1 MDTNRETNWAH
12 IVTLIV
18 LAIILFFVYSF
29 LSFNVWFPQYQKL
42 GHFIYSW
49 PDATANQAF
58 INQLITN
65 NSLSVPFADNTLI
78 NNIVHPRSVN
88 VVDGQLVPMSFLGM
102 ILIFGYLGK
111 LVTVGGTIF
120 LTPFFAAITIFPF
133 YFLMRKIISDRGALL
148 TTFLLATSAP
158 FWYYAGHVML
168 HQILFISLL
177 LIGLAFLTATNL
189 RDYSRTFVGMFFV
202 GLALTVRTIEA
213 IWVLPII
220 IALFFL
226 YCRKKWYLFLLIGIF
241 ALSLPFIQVLI
252 ANNATY
258 GDYFSTGYLQF
269 NSSANLL
276 ERLPTEFQ
284 VESSGSKIVSLIKTA
299 IIPFGLHE
307 RNILLTVQK
316 YLLEFYWPYLILALI
331 GFVTFIFSKNKSRSL
346 IIYTIISLLTIAWLI
361 FYYGNWQLAD
371 SDVLKYNFINSS
383 YVRYWLPIYILIL
396 PAIGYLFDRISNW
409 NKKILFWI
417 IVPCSMIL
425 LFVYSFNLV
434 YFSQNGLIKEKNDL
448 NKYYFQ
454 YFQTANLMEDNAI
467 IITDRTDKLFFS
479 KYQVVVF
486 RNDYSIFPEL
496 RKIIDKYPIY
506 YLSEMDDTVNQKM
519 NSEKLKPLA
528 LQFINP
534 VTIDGEYRLF
544 TLSKTHAQ

>member
-189 RDYSRTFVGMFFV
+189 RDYSRTFIGMFFI
-202 GLALTVRTIEA
+202 GLALTVRTVEI
-213 IWVLPII
+213 IWVLPLILTLFLI
-220 IALFFL
+220 YARQKWYWFFL
-226 YCRKKWYLFLLIGIF
+226 AGIVGL
-241 ALSLPFIQVLI
+241 AIPFISILSV
-252 ANNATY
+252 NNTIY
-258 GDYFSTGYLQF
+258 GNYLSTGYLQM
-269 NSSANLL
+269 NSTAGLID
-276 ERLPTEFQ
+276 RLPTEF
-284 VESSGSKIVSLIKTA
+284 VIDEPSIITSLVKA
-299 IIPFGLHE
+299 IFIPFGLHE

-331 GFVTFIFSKNKSRSL
+331 GLITFIFSKNKTKNLIVYTALSL
-346 IIYTIISLLTIAWLI
+346 FTVTWLI

-371 SDVLKYNFINSS
+371 PDILKYNFINSS
-383 YVRYWLPIYILIL
+383 YVRYWLPVYILIL
-396 PAIGYLFDRISNW
+396 PSIGYLFDRISNW
-409 NKKILFWI
+409 NKKILFWV

-434 YFSQNGLIKEKNDL
+434 YFNQNGLIKEKNDL

-467 IITDRTDKLFFS
+467 IITDRTDKLFFP

-506 YLSEMDDTVNQKM
+506 YLSEMDDAINQKM

>member
-1 MDTNRETNWAH
+1 MDTDRETNWAH

-29 LSFNVWFPQYQKL
+29 LSFNIWFPKYQEL

-49 PDATANQAF
+49 PDATANQTF

-65 NSLSVPFADNTLI
+65 NSLSVPFTDNTLI
-78 NNIVHPRSVN
+78 NNIIHPRSVN

-133 YFLMRKIISDRGALL
+133 YFLIRKIISDRGALL

-158 FWYYAGHVML
+158 FWYYASHVML

-189 RDYSRTFVGMFFV
+189 RDYSRTFIGMFFI
-202 GLALTVRTIEA
+202 GLALTVRTVEI
-213 IWVLPII
+213 IWVLPLILTLFLI
-220 IALFFL
+220 YARQKWYWFFL
-226 YCRKKWYLFLLIGIF
+226 AGIVGL
-241 ALSLPFIQVLI
+241 AIPFISILSV
-252 ANNATY
+252 NNTIY
-258 GDYFSTGYLQF
+258 GNYLSTGYLQM
-269 NSSANLL
+269 NSTAGLID
-276 ERLPTEFQ
+276 RLPTEF
-284 VESSGSKIVSLIKTA
+284 VIDEPSIITSLVKA
-299 IIPFGLHE
+299 IFIPFGLHE

-331 GFVTFIFSKNKSRSL
+331 GLITFIFSKNKTKNLIVYTALSL
-346 IIYTIISLLTIAWLI
+346 FTVTCLI

-371 SDVLKYNFINSS
+371 PDILKYNFINSS
-383 YVRYWLPIYILIL
+383 YVRYWLSVYILIL
-396 PAIGYLFDRISNW
+396 PSIGYLFDRISNW
-409 NKKILFWI
+409 NKKILFWV

-434 YFSQNGLIKEKNDL
+434 YFNQNGLIKEKNDL

-467 IITDRTDKLFFS
+467 IITDRTDKLFFP

-506 YLSEMDDTVNQKM
+506 YLSEMDDAINQKM